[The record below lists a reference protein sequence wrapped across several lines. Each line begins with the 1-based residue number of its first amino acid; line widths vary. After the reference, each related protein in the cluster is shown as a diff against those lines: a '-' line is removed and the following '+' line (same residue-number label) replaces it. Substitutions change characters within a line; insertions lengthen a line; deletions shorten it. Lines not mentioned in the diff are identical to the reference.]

1 MEPDESEEAN
11 SERERK
17 RQQAIKEWTPADRHR
32 EMENAGRQQ
41 TREIV
46 QRQQEASQELQRQQ
60 EANRDLQRE
69 MSRRRDEGRRRAESQ
84 MDEGRRRAESQAHQ
98 RRRDNQAEADEQQR
112 REDRALQEAQEH
124 QHGGMNAPQAS
135 RTQRTAAEV
144 THVTY
149 NYDCHSTLSLRNIA
163 QRLGLN
169 REGGKA
175 VVMQRLHEYDLEA
188 TRRRRAHLEAEEKE
202 MENAQ
207 KVADDYDAREAQR
220 VAAVYEANE
229 TGMEDMG
236 RARQA
241 QQVADDREAMEAA
254 QRVAD
259 EADKQE
265 EDKRRREIAITR
277 LNTRAQ
283 GEGYVIS
290 EEQILV
296 EISAVIVDEKGEEI
310 LRTARARMPIA
321 ADAEKARQMQEEEEH
336 EKKKE
341 EAQKQADLAMGRS
354 ITTVEAN
361 EIRRQRLERGD
372 PTKCSS
378 ERLAD
383 HVEDESERR
392 LGCEARG
399 YEYVPIPFIEEVLE
413 EDGTG
418 RLQLQTTDG
427 RKVTE
432 SYIQMMVSEATERK
446 RRAQQG
452 LKSEVPEG
460 SCAICREPTPLAD
473 RIYCNSCGQFAC
485 RDCFMQWMRIKT
497 TCMYCVQPWRKN

>member
-1 MEPDESEEAN
+1 M
-11 SERERK
+11 
-17 RQQAIKEWTPADRHR
+17 
-32 EMENAGRQQ
+32 
-41 TREIV
+41 
-46 QRQQEASQELQRQQ
+46 
-60 EANRDLQRE
+60 
-69 MSRRRDEGRRRAESQ
+69 
-84 MDEGRRRAESQAHQ
+84 
-98 RRRDNQAEADEQQR
+98 
-112 REDRALQEAQEH
+112 
-124 QHGGMNAPQAS
+124 
-135 RTQRTAAEV
+135 
-144 THVTY
+144 
-149 NYDCHSTLSLRNIA
+149 
-163 QRLGLN
+163 
-169 REGGKA
+169 
-175 VVMQRLHEYDLEA
+175 VMQRLHEYDLEA
-188 TRRRRAHLEAEEKE
+188 TRRRRAYLEAEEKE

-229 TGMEDMG
+229 KGTEDMN

-241 QQVADDREAMEAA
+241 QQVADDKEAMEAA

-259 EADKQE
+259 EAEEQE
-265 EDKRRREIAITR
+265 ENKRRREIAITR
-277 LNTRAQ
+277 LSTRAQ

-290 EEQILV
+290 EEQIQV
-296 EISAVIVDEKGEEI
+296 EIAAVIVDEKGEEI
-310 LRTARARMPIA
+310 LRTARARMQMA
-321 ADAEKARQMQEEEEH
+321 ADAAIAQEMKEEEEY

-341 EAQKQADLAMGRS
+341 EAQKQADVAMGRS
-354 ITTVEAN
+354 ITTAEAN
-361 EIRRQRLERGD
+361 EMRRQRLKRGD

-392 LGCEARG
+392 LRCEARG

-418 RLQLQTTDG
+418 RLQLQMTDG
-427 RKVTE
+427 RKGTE
-432 SYIQMMVSEATERK
+432 SYVQMLVSEETERK

-460 SCAICREPTPLAD
+460 SCACCREPTPLAD

-485 RDCFMQWMRIKT
+485 RDCFSQWMRIKT